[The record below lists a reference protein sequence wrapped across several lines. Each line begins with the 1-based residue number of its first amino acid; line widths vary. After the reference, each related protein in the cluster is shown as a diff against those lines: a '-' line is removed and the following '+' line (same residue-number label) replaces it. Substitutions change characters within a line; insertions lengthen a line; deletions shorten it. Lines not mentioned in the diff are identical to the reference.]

1 MAVQTATSEYKKL
14 KKEVSR
20 MASLANKRI
29 ARLERNELT
38 DLPAYQ
44 SWVEGGSIKF
54 SVAGK
59 DYKELQREFWR
70 LKNFIDNKTSTVRG
84 AMSVLRDIA
93 KNTGIKVNSVKEL
106 KKRTTKFFEIA
117 SKIEQYYKSIGESAI
132 SLDYQKIWEQIN
144 QEVEKGKITLDE
156 TMTTDEILN
165 RIISELN
172 LVTPV
177 EKSQQG
183 FRELSNKWD
192 FVDI

>member
-14 KKEVSR
+14 KKEVLR

>member
-156 TMTTDEILN
+156 TMSTDEILN

>member
-156 TMTTDEILN
+156 TMSTDEILN

-172 LVTPV
+172 LVAPV

>member
-14 KKEVSR
+14 KKEVLR

-44 SWVEGGSIKF
+44 SWVECGSIKF

-117 SKIEQYYKSIGESAI
+117 SKIEQYYKNIGESAI

-144 QEVEKGKITLDE
+144 QEVEKGKIALDE
-156 TMTTDEILN
+156 TMSTDEILN

-172 LVTPV
+172 LVAPV

>member
-14 KKEVSR
+14 KKEVLR

-144 QEVEKGKITLDE
+144 QEVEKGKIALDE
-156 TMTTDEILN
+156 TMSTDEILN

-172 LVTPV
+172 LVAPV

>member
-84 AMSVLRDIA
+84 AMTVLRDIA

-156 TMTTDEILN
+156 TMSTDEILN